1 MCYFSIATA
10 IIKYDISTVHGSAG
24 SPVFKQE
31 AGKHPYMVAVHNG
44 YAETK
49 NHGVN
54 IYMNYGVRLI
64 EILNHCNG
72 KPSLPSKL

>member
-1 MCYFSIATA
+1 MLFPIATA
-10 IIKYDISTVHGSAG
+10 IIKYDIATIQGSAG

-31 AGKHPYMVAVHNG
+31 AGRSPYMVAIHNG

-54 IYMNYGVRLI
+54 IYMDYGVRLM
-64 EILNHCNG
+64 EILNHFNG